1 MPLGC
6 LLWAIIIVVISI
18 NMWGWVPVIFWVI
31 LVVLAVFLGE
41 RYPLIKKKNKNNKK
55 RRITGIHAKLIERQ
69 GWQNDVGRWQEG
81 PEDASHM
88 P

>member
-6 LLWAIIIVVISI
+6 LLWAIIIVVIGI

-55 RRITGIHAKLIERQ
+55 R
-69 GWQNDVGRWQEG
+69 
-81 PEDASHM
+81 
-88 P
+88 